1 MFAVS
6 NPVAVTQNVRL
17 YITFIAVNIELLE
30 IAFYMHLSFLY
41 RFEATEARRLFIS
54 VGVQFLWKLK
64 QMQ

>member
-41 RFEATEARRLFIS
+41 RFEAEARRLFIT